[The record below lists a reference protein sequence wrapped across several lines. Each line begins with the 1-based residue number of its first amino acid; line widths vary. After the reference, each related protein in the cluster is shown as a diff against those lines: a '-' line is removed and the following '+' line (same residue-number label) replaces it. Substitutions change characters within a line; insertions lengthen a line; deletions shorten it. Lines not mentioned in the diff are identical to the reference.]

1 MTILFSSSH
10 FKRQIY
16 KKNDKNEQK
25 KTKKEPVVKKIMI
38 KTLFSKLISNFAK
51 SDPFYKGTL

>member
-16 KKNDKNEQK
+16 KKMTKMSK
-25 KTKKEPVVKKIMI
+25 KSTKKEPVVKKIMI

-51 SDPFYKGTL
+51 YASLL